1 MKILTPRNNKD
12 YYDYLTGIYGMDEK
26 IVFDRR
32 KFTILSRLD
41 HPILSYDMLEKDA
54 PKRKVYPWLWKDK
67 QVPEYEGIKFHCL
80 LEVGLKWF
88 FFEVER
94 YLDNESRL
102 CIDWKL
108 VKEKEISKRQRVGKS
123 PISFFKSYASYGY
136 YGWNIGLTE
145 NERYHKIE
153 VKEEDTVSNPILTG
167 TPIPSIIRAEEIY
180 NLLYTY
186 IASLNDK
193 EIVDTRS
200 DIQKTEAA
208 WFDRKTSF
216 RN

>member
-41 HPILSYDMLEKDA
+41 HPLFSSKLLDKDA
-54 PKRKVYPWLWKDK
+54 PKKEKPSWQWKNK
-67 QVPEYEGIKFHCL
+67 QIPEYEGTMFKCM

-94 YLDNESRL
+94 YLDNDSRV

-108 VKEKEISKRQRVGKS
+108 IKEKEISKRQRVGSS
-123 PISFFKSYASYGY
+123 PITFFTSYHSYGY

-145 NERYHKIE
+145 DEA
-153 VKEEDTVSNPILTG
+153 
-167 TPIPSIIRAEEIY
+167 IIR
-180 NLLYTY
+180 L
-186 IASLNDK
+186 K
-193 EIVDTRS
+193 
-200 DIQKTEAA
+200 
-208 WFDRKTSF
+208 
-216 RN
+216 

>member
-41 HPILSYDMLEKDA
+41 HPILSYEVLEKAA
-54 PKRKVYPWLWKDK
+54 PKRKINPWLWKDK
-67 QVPEYEGIKFHCL
+67 QVPEYEGAKFHCL

-108 VKEKEISKRQRVGKS
+108 VKGKEISKRQRVGRS
-123 PISFFKSYASYGY
+123 PISFIKSYDSYGY
-136 YGWNIGLTE
+136 YGWNIDLTE

-153 VKEEDTVSNPILTG
+153 VKEEDSISNPILTG

-180 NLLYTY
+180 NLLYAY

-193 EIVDTRS
+193 DIVDTRS
-200 DIQKTEAA
+200 DIHKAEAA
-208 WFDRKTSF
+208 GFDRKTSF